1 MEPSRSFPGVEDL
14 RRAVFQDL
22 DRGLLMGFE
31 MCIDELVRENKT
43 VCRDSVDA
51 RDYLRRQLAAEA

>member
-1 MEPSRSFPGVEDL
+1 MEDL
-14 RRAVFQDL
+14 RKEVFRDL

-31 MCIDELVRENKT
+31 MCIEELVRENKT

-51 RDYLRRQLAAEA
+51 RDYLRRQLTAAET